1 MTQFLYRT
9 SVLPVVFTPIG
20 CESTYRDMMESS
32 IEPVLAARKDNV
44 LYLKHNLNARA
55 IDSLCGEPDSVDYDV
70 NTPIRNMQS
79 AINKSDQFDAELLGG

>member
-20 CESTYRDMMESS
+20 CESHRDRMESS

-55 IDSLCGEPDSVDYDV
+55 INSLCGEPDSVDYDV